1 MLRKKVNMLKLC
13 KKSNPHNAFVSLEQ
27 NEDSGEWFITW
38 GRPRRTLYSLLSSL
52 KNIPT
57 PIHSNNTGTIRNF
70 LKKTKRLA
78 LSQIVRVD
86 AGSKSSIVR
95 RNLEAKL
102 VRTDQM
108 RRVISLNTHING
120 KRRTIDFIVTS
131 NGSETVD
138 EANARWG
145 VVAQSSSIHVKS
157 LRIQGQG

>member
-1 MLRKKVNMLKLC
+1 MVHYVGSCLRRARSIVTHH
-13 KKSNPHNAFVSLEQ
+13 SRISQHQ
-27 NEDSGEWFITW
+27 HT
-38 GRPRRTLYSLLSSL
+38 RTTQVRFEIF
-52 KNIPT
+52 KEN
-57 PIHSNNTGTIRNF
+57 
-70 LKKTKRLA
+70 KRLA
-78 LSQIVRVD
+78 LSQIVRD

-138 EANARWG
+138 EANARWELWLKASDPCQ
-145 VVAQSSSIHVKS
+145 VITNP
-157 LRIQGQG
+157 RTRMTRTIET